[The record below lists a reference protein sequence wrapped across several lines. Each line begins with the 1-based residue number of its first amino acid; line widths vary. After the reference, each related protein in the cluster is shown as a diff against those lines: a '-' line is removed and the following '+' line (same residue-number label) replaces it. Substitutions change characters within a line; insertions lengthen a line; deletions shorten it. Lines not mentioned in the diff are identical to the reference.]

1 MKRKHTW
8 TGRART
14 LPSQHSSEAWPG
26 SFEKRRSCRCKE
38 TSLLAEQEEKGPS
51 AAGAPS
57 VSGSPAPRPV
67 LTKVTVL
74 SIVPVSEGLVEL
86 VVPQ

>member
-1 MKRKHTW
+1 MGRQGKDPAKSAQLLSLARELRKVQEP
-8 TGRART
+8 A
-14 LPSQHSSEAWPG
+14 A
-26 SFEKRRSCRCKE
+26 CKK

-57 VSGSPAPRPV
+57 VSGSPAPRPA